1 MPPVQNPLPELRA
14 DIEDRVVA
22 VYVVPADRAQH
33 RAPSMPDLLLAATGG
48 LADLTVLHDQMP
60 TTPTSP
66 SSVAASRV
74 MSSTSEREDDRGMG
88 AVSAA

>member
-33 RAPSMPDLLLAATGG
+33 RARQCPISCWPTGE
-48 LADLTVLHDQMP
+48 LADVTVLHDQMP